1 MSEKKEGDGKTF
13 ISSATT
19 KRLLSD
25 VKNIYRNPLDS
36 QGIFYKHDPD
46 DILKAYAVIFGPTD
60 SLYDSGAYLFEITY
74 PDNYPHAPPVFKFCT
89 GDGHVRFNPNLYR
102 NGKVCLSLL
111 NTWRG
116 EGWSAC
122 QTISSVL
129 VTLASILT
137 DKPLLNEPGVSENHL
152 DFNKYNQI
160 ITFKNYQVGILQMLK
175 GSKPNARPPSFNSF
189 SDIIQDNFM
198 KNYDRI
204 MKKINDLERDNQK
217 NSVYQLIY
225 TV

>member
-1 MSEKKEGDGKTF
+1 M
-13 ISSATT
+13 
-19 KRLLSD
+19 
-25 VKNIYRNPLDS
+25 
-36 QGIFYKHDPD
+36 
-46 DILKAYAVIFGPTD
+46 
-60 SLYDSGAYLFEITY
+60 
-74 PDNYPHAPPVFKFCT
+74 
-89 GDGHVRFNPNLYR
+89 
-102 NGKVCLSLL
+102 L

-175 GSKPNARPPSFNSF
+175 GSKPNALPPSFNSF

-204 MKKINDLERDNQK
+204 MKKINDLERDNPEEFGIST
-217 NSVYQLIY
+217 NIY
-225 TV
+225 SLNVTINCKKVRKSLEKTIFCYVQRSEKDIKDKQNNKARKLK